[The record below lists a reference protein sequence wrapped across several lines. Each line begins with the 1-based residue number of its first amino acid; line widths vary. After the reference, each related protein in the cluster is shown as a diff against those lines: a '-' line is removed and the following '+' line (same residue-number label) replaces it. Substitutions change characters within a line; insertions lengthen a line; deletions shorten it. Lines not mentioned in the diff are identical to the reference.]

1 MALNCH
7 LWQIVAMKFTQ
18 LVEKTRHLPLFE
30 TGLLLSGQV
39 DSSHIRRQLSRWG
52 SAGKVIQLR
61 RGLYTLA
68 APFRQVEPHP
78 FTIANQMVRGSYVS
92 LQSALAYYALI
103 PEHVPVTTSVHT
115 GRPCQW
121 ESALGVFRFQHVGP
135 NLHGGF
141 RILEIVKG
149 QRTYIAEPEKAL
161 LDLIHLTPGADQ
173 RDWLEELRLQN
184 LEMLDMARLAELAE
198 QSGKKK
204 QIRAAEVVA
213 SFAQDEEHLIL

>member
-1 MALNCH
+1 
-7 LWQIVAMKFTQ
+7 MKFAQ
-18 LVEKTRHLPLFE
+18 LIEMTRHLPLFE

-39 DSSHIRRQLSRWG
+39 DSGHIRRQLSRWVG
-52 SAGKVIQLR
+52 AGKVIQLR

-78 FTIANQMVRGSYVS
+78 FCIANQMLRGSYVS
-92 LQSALAYYALI
+92 LQSALAHYGLI

-115 GRPCQW
+115 GRPCHW
-121 ESALGVFRFQHVGP
+121 ESALGVFRFQHVSSR
-135 NLHGGF
+135 LHGGF

-149 QRTYIAEPEKAL
+149 QNAYLAEPEKAL

-184 LEMLDMARLAELAE
+184 FEVLDMARLRELAE

-213 SFAQDEEHLIL
+213 SFALEEEHVAL